1 MFVLAMSAAF
11 AADPVPAPAPAAPA
25 TTAPAATAIPTFE
38 VLDLN
43 KDLGVDKTE
52 AAKHAKLTTD
62 FAAADANKDGKL
74 SKDEYKAWSD
84 KQAAAPAK

>member
-25 TTAPAATAIPTFE
+25 TTAPAAAIPTFE

-52 AAKHAKLTTD
+52 AAKNAKLTTD
-62 FAAADANKDGKL
+62 FATADANHDGKL